1 LEIAYLIPTGGR
13 APPRLAPEPVLDV
26 EPLWLEVEETEPPLP
41 LVPFEEGG
49 IGVRHGINSPWLLH
63 VVKPAAL
70 TVVGTRTATR
80 ATARIVANTFFMT
93 SLLF

>member
-1 LEIAYLIPTGGR
+1 VPVLDEEE
-13 APPRLAPEPVLDV
+13 PPRL
-26 EPLWLEVEETEPPLP
+26 EVEDAEPPLP
-41 LVPFEEGG
+41 LVPLAFGG
-49 IGVRHGINSPWLLH
+49 IGVRHGIKSPWLLH
-63 VVKPAAL
+63 VVKPEAL